1 METRTR
7 LVRLM
12 KAFYFS
18 TPLWRYFLPVM
29 KFDMTI
35 AQLNFITSA
44 LETVRAAGS
53 VLEVGVGGGATSVAI
68 NMFMKQ
74 KSIERPFYAV
84 DTFSGFTQEDADFER
99 KERGKSNSYLGYQTN
114 SKKWYAKT
122 LIAHG
127 IEHPHVI
134 QADAKDLDY
143 SEFAPL
149 AFCLLD
155 VDLYKP
161 VESVL
166 PRLYEV
172 LEPGGIIIVDDC
184 AAKESLYD
192 GAGEAYRNFCGK
204 MGIAPELAHDK
215 LGVIRKPVL
224 GMSRSNSAAVATGQH

>member
-7 LVRLM
+7 LVRLI
-12 KAFYFS
+12 KALYFS
-18 TPLWRYFLPVM
+18 TPFWRYFLPVM

-35 AQLNFITSA
+35 AQLNFITST
-44 LETVRAAGS
+44 LESVKPAGAI
-53 VLEVGVGGGATSVAI
+53 LEIGVGGGATSVAI

-74 KSIERPFYAV
+74 KSIQRPFYAV
-84 DTFSGFTQEDADFER
+84 DTFSGFTEEDVDFEIR
-99 KERGKSNSYLGYQTN
+99 QRGKSNSYLGYQTN
-114 SKKWYAKT
+114 SKTSYSKT

-127 IEHPHVI
+127 VEHAHVI

-143 SEFAPL
+143 TKFAPL

-155 VDLYKP
+155 IDLYKP

-184 AAKESLYD
+184 ALEESLYD
-192 GAGEAYRNFCGK
+192 GAGEAYRNFCAK
-204 MGIAPELAHDK
+204 MGAIPELAHEK
-215 LGVIRKPVL
+215 LGVIRKPEL
-224 GMSRSNSAAVATGQH
+224 GLPQAKLAGAEQH